1 MNARAFLKSPEHILA
16 LIKEAVSA
24 SPVLQEHLLI
34 LKKGDVLFGQNEVL
48 KNLYLLIGSKV
59 ELSRTLPDGTEIS
72 RMLLKPGNFVGLISF
87 TTNEPTLTTA
97 QVVEDGEALIL
108 TPEEFEYYLS
118 ETAELMPLFRQ
129 LVLHNM
135 VERYKLN
142 VRLHT
147 KTVQLKNKLKK
158 EKAEVEHAYEE
169 LERSHQRL
177 VHQEKMAAL
186 GKMTAGFAHEV
197 NNPASALIRAS
208 ENLISLYSLFGKT
221 DTNYRFFQFGLES
234 TPLDSSVLRQKMT
247 QLAQEFPQVKDRS
260 TLRKLAAMPDKALD
274 IFRENGRPENLE
286 EVVSHFEAGKLV
298 HNISLASHRIANLVK
313 SLKNY
318 SRSGSPDE
326 EYTDVRKGLMDS
338 VQMLSTRL
346 KFINLKLDLQDVPKT
361 CLYASSMNQVWTNI
375 IINACDALGGKGEIL
390 ISAKMQNG
398 HILVEISD
406 NGPGIPKEIL
416 PHIFEINFTTK
427 NQGAAFGLGLGLA
440 ISRDIVEQAGGV
452 ISAANKDG
460 GGAVFSV
467 LLPVRDD
474 C

>member
-1 MNARAFLKSPEHILA
+1 MNSRAFLKSPEEILA
-16 LIKEAVSA
+16 RIQDAVNT
-24 SPVLQEHLLI
+24 SPVLQQHLLT
-34 LKKGDVLFGQNEVL
+34 LNKGDVLFGQNEML

-97 QVVEDGEALIL
+97 QVVEKGEALIL
-108 TPEEFEYYLS
+108 TPDEFEFYLS
-118 ETAELMPLFRQ
+118 EDPRLMPLFRQ
-129 LVLHNM
+129 LVLHTM

-147 KTVQLKNKLKK
+147 KTVQLKDRLKK

-186 GKMTAGFAHEV
+186 GKMTAGFAHEI

-208 ENLISLYSLFGKT
+208 ENLISLYSLFAKT
-221 DTNYRFFQFGLES
+221 DACFRFFQFGLES
-234 TPLDSSVLRQKMT
+234 TPLDSSVLRQRMT
-247 QLAQEFPQVKDRS
+247 RLTKEFPHIKDRS
-260 TLRKLAAMPDKALD
+260 TLRKLAGMPDKALD

-286 EVVSHFEAGKLV
+286 EIISHFEAGKLV
-298 HNISLASHRIANLVK
+298 HNISLASNRIANLVK

-318 SRSGSPDE
+318 SRSDSHNE

-338 VQMLSTRL
+338 IQMLSTRL

-375 IINACDALGGKGEIL
+375 IINACDALDGKGEIL
-390 ISAKMQNG
+390 ISAREQNG
-398 HILVEISD
+398 YILVEISD
-406 NGPGIPKEIL
+406 NGPGISEEIL

-440 ISRDIVEQAGGV
+440 ISRDIVEQAGGL
-452 ISAANKDG
+452 ISAANKDS
-460 GGAVFSV
+460 GGAVFRV
-467 LLPVRDD
+467 MLPVRDN